1 MKYVIRLVLVAIIGY
16 LGYALYDS
24 IMEPVRF
31 KRVKKFRY
39 AAVIERMDDIRR
51 SQIAFKEV
59 NKRFS
64 PSFDELIP
72 FLDTAVF
79 TITQRR
85 DTTVIEYD
93 KVYLENVK
101 IEKTLIDTLGYASI
115 KDSLFAPSFDL
126 KQLRYIP
133 ETDQKEF
140 GIKTSSLRKVGTTIQ
155 VLEVIAK
162 KEVVLHGQ
170 NERLTENTT
179 KDLILGSLTAAHLNG
194 NW

>member
-1 MKYVIRLVLVAIIGY
+1 MKYVIRLVLVAVIGY
-16 LGYALYDS
+16 LGFSLYES

-39 AAVIERMDDIRR
+39 AAVIERMDDIRK

-72 FLDTAVF
+72 FLDTAQY

-93 KVYLENVK
+93 KVYRENVE

-115 KDSLFAPSFDL
+115 KDSLFIPSFDIN
-126 KQLRYIP
+126 QLRYIP
-133 ETDQKEF
+133 ETDSKEF
-140 GIKTSSLRKVGTTIQ
+140 GVKTSSLKKVGTTIQ
-155 VLEVIAK
+155 VMEVTAK
-162 KEVVLHGQ
+162 KDVILHGQ
-170 NERLTENTT
+170 NKRLIKNTT
-179 KDLILGSLTAAHLNG
+179 KDLILGSLTEAHLNG

>member
-1 MKYVIRLVLVAIIGY
+1 MKYVIRLALVAIIGY
-16 LGYALYDS
+16 LAYSLKES

-39 AAVIERMDDIRR
+39 AAVINHMEDIRN
-51 SQIAFKEV
+51 SQLAFKEV
-59 NKRFS
+59 NRRYS
-64 PSFDELIP
+64 GSFDELIP
-72 FLDTAVF
+72 FLDTAQF

-93 KVYLENVK
+93 KVYRENVK

-115 KDSLFAPSFDL
+115 RDSLFASDYDL
-126 KQLRYIP
+126 NNLRYIP
-133 ETDQKEF
+133 ETDKQVFEMKN
-140 GIKTSSLRKVGTTIQ
+140 GVVKKVGTTIP
-155 VLEVIAK
+155 VLEVIAR

-170 NERLTENTT
+170 NERLIKNTS
-179 KDLILGSLTAAHLNG
+179 KDLILGSLTEAHLNG

>member
-1 MKYVIRLVLVAIIGY
+1 MKYVIRLVLVAIIGW
-16 LGYALYDS
+16 LGYALYES

-31 KRVKKFRY
+31 KRVKKVRY
-39 AAVIERMDDIRR
+39 AAVIERMDDIRK

-64 PSFDELIP
+64 SSFDELIP
-72 FLDTAVF
+72 FLDTAQF

-85 DTTVIEYD
+85 DTTVVEYD
-93 KVYLENVK
+93 KVYREKVQV
-101 IEKTLIDTLGYASI
+101 EKTLIDTLGYASI
-115 KDSLFAPSFDL
+115 KDSLFKASFDL

-133 ETDQKEF
+133 ETENKEF
-140 GIKTSSLRKVGTTIQ
+140 VLKSSKLRKVGTTIQ
-155 VLEVIAK
+155 VMEVTAK

-170 NERLTENTT
+170 NERLIKNTA
-179 KDLILGSLTAAHLNG
+179 KDLILGSLTEAHLNG